1 MGSLLPAWCCCKAHM
16 LTGSS
21 LYTSSSSELLYIMIT
36 FFGTSC
42 PYLSLGFFLVSMV
55 LLQIWGLCFGLSG
68 LDPGYPPPLSCFLLW
83 SLFSVPLAHMYCWSR
98 RFVSGRGVSKLA
110 VAGVPW
116 VWLTMSWSSNGCSPL
131 LLFDN

>member
-1 MGSLLPAWCCCKAHM
+1 M

-42 PYLSLGFFLVSMV
+42 PYLSRGFFFGIHGLAANLGSLFWPLGSRSWLSTSFELLSIVVTVFGAACSYV
-55 LLQIWGLCFGLSG
+55 LLVASF
-68 LDPGYPPPLSCFLLW
+68 
-83 SLFSVPLAHMYCWSR
+83 

-110 VAGVPW
+110 VAEVPW